1 MASTKARWVLGL
13 GISSFSLVLLIGPP
27 ASRAGTLDAS
37 WTAPTANTD
46 GSLLT
51 DLVSYRL
58 YYGTQ
63 SALCPG
69 TPTAQVASPTPSPG
83 TNQTVSVRLTGLTAG
98 SRYNVAVSAVD
109 AVGNESTCSGVASA
123 VARTD
128 FAVSP
133 TGTVNFGTVS
143 LGSSVDRTF
152 TLSNTSGGS
161 LAGSAAVG
169 APFAVV
175 SGSPFTLAGSNQVVT
190 VRFTPVQPTTVSST
204 LTFTV
209 GSDTISVLATGS
221 GAGAADTTAPSVTIT
236 SPTSASTF
244 TATTPSVTLQGTAS
258 DNVGV
263 TQVTWSNSRGG
274 NGVASGTSS
283 WAASGIALQLG
294 SNTLTV
300 TARDAAGNASTATLA
315 VTLSDTVPP
324 TAAVTAPASGTTVSG
339 TINVT
344 ASATDNVAV
353 AGVQFKLD
361 GANLGAEQTLPPYS
375 LPWNTTTAA
384 AGSHVLTVV
393 VRDAAGNVTTSTGA
407 TVTVANGGAID
418 TSAPVIS
425 QVNTTATALA
435 VTITW
440 TTNEPSTTQ
449 VEYGVATAYG
459 SAAPLDAT
467 LASLH
472 SQTITGLAPNTWYH
486 FRVKSRDA
494 AGNLGM
500 SRDFRV
506 KTRSR

>member
-1 MASTKARWVLGL
+1 MASTRARWVLGL

-69 TPTAQVASPTPSPG
+69 TPTAQVASPTSSPG
-83 TNQTVSVRLTGLTAG
+83 ANQTVSVRLTGLTAG
-98 SRYNVAVSAVD
+98 SSYNVAVSAVD
-109 AVGNESTCSGVASA
+109 AIGNESTCSGVVSA

-152 TLSNTSGGS
+152 TLANTSGGS
-161 LAGSAAVG
+161 LSGSAAVG
-169 APFAVV
+169 APFTVF
-175 SGSPFTLAGSNQVVT
+175 SGSPFTLPATGSNQVVT
-190 VRFTPVQPTTVSST
+190 VRFTPVQPATVSST

-324 TAAVTAPASGTTVSG
+324 TAAV
-339 TINVT
+339 
-344 ASATDNVAV
+344 
-353 AGVQFKLD
+353 
-361 GANLGAEQTLPPYS
+361 
-375 LPWNTTTAA
+375 
-384 AGSHVLTVV
+384 
-393 VRDAAGNVTTSTGA
+393 
-407 TVTVANGGAID
+407 
-418 TSAPVIS
+418 
-425 QVNTTATALA
+425 
-435 VTITW
+435 
-440 TTNEPSTTQ
+440 
-449 VEYGVATAYG
+449 
-459 SAAPLDAT
+459 
-467 LASLH
+467 
-472 SQTITGLAPNTWYH
+472 
-486 FRVKSRDA
+486 
-494 AGNLGM
+494 
-500 SRDFRV
+500 
-506 KTRSR
+506 